1 LAVVGH
7 NPKHWQEPVMSAFR
21 FKCLSLWAFSFLAE
35 VGFLASAQA
44 HSWYEVA
51 CCHERDCV
59 PVEDGVVV
67 EKTDGVHVQGFGILS
82 RSDSRLRTSRD
93 DQDHVCQQPGKL
105 LCVYRKP
112 NGM

>member
-1 LAVVGH
+1 
-7 NPKHWQEPVMSAFR
+7 
-21 FKCLSLWAFSFLAE
+21 
-35 VGFLASAQA
+35 
-44 HSWYEVA
+44 
-51 CCHERDCV
+51 
-59 PVEDGVVV
+59 
-67 EKTDGVHVQGFGILS
+67 VHVQGFGILS